1 MNFFEHQ
8 DRARSSTKLLVFL
21 FACAVAALITIT
33 TLVIIAALGL
43 VEAKA
48 DHARPV
54 LEQLQAA
61 PEVFLG
67 VSIVVVSIVMLGTL
81 FRLGQLRGGGKAVA
95 QGLGGRLL
103 NLQTRDE
110 QERRLLNVVE
120 EIAIAAGLQVH
131 EVYLIEDPA
140 INAFA
145 AGYQP
150 QDAVIGVTRGCIQ
163 ELDRDELQGVIAH
176 EFSHILN
183 GDMRLNIRLI
193 GWLYGITVIGLVGYH
208 LMRSMRYS
216 SGSRK
221 KGGGVIFLGLGLIV
235 VGYGGTFFGNIIKAA
250 VSRQREFLADASA
263 VQFTRNAGGI
273 GGALKKIAAHGA
285 GSRITAVDTRE
296 ISHMLF
302 GPGASF
308 FGLFAT
314 HPPIEE
320 RIRRIDPRWNGTVS
334 SSAPEQKIEAVPPG
348 RDRAQQFYAGVGA
361 LTEASLAEARHRLQA
376 LSPELRAAAHNT
388 LGSCMTVFAVLL
400 AGADSE
406 ARKLHLR
413 YLQAQLQGESWS
425 EFVRVLAEV
434 SKLGRKMYL
443 PLVELALPA
452 LRQLSAAQY
461 AAFIAQLEHLAYADA
476 KLDLFEWCLFR
487 VVRSALAGGTDR
499 SSHTLDLANCADA
512 KHAVLAT
519 LSAPSAVDFATL
531 DKALEQL
538 RRLAPLQ
545 KPRLLKEMVECVR
558 ADGAISVEE
567 GELLRAIGAALD
579 CPVPPFG

>member
-1 MNFFEHQ
+1 VNFFEHQ
-8 DRARSSTKLLVFL
+8 DKARGSTRLLVFL
-21 FACAVAALITIT
+21 FICAVAALITIT
-33 TLVIIAALGL
+33 TLVAISALGL

-48 DHARPV
+48 GNARP
-54 LEQLQAA
+54 LSEQIQAA

-67 VSIVVVSIVMLGTL
+67 VSAVVISIVILGTL

-95 QGLGGRLL
+95 QSLGGRLL

-110 QERRLLNVVE
+110 QERRVLNVVE
-120 EIAIAAGLQVH
+120 EIAIAAGLQVP

-150 QDAVIGVTRGCIQ
+150 QDAVIGITRGCIQ

-193 GWLYGITVIGLVGYH
+193 GWLYGITVIGLIGYH

-221 KGGGVIFLGLGLIV
+221 KGGGVVFLGLGLVI
-235 VGYGGTFFGNIIKAA
+235 VGYGGTFFGNLIKAA

-263 VQFTRNAGGI
+263 VQFTRNLGGI
-273 GGALKKIAAHGA
+273 GGALKKIAAHSA
-285 GSRITAVDTRE
+285 GSHITAVDTRE

-302 GPGASF
+302 GPGAGF

-320 RIRRIDPRWNGTVS
+320 RIRRLDPRWDGTFTKRGRV
-334 SSAPEQKIEAVPPG
+334 PEPEVAEERQ
-348 RDRAQQFYAGVGA
+348 DRAQQFYAGVGA

-376 LSPELRAAAHNT
+376 LSPVLRAAAHNT
-388 LGSCMTVFAVLL
+388 LDSCMTVFAVLL
-400 AGADSE
+400 ASADQD

-413 YLQAQLQGESWS
+413 YLQAELNGESWN
-425 EFVRVLAEV
+425 ELVRVLGEV
-434 SKLGRKMYL
+434 SKLERKMYL

-461 AAFIAQLEHLAYADA
+461 QAFTAQLQHLAYADA

-487 VVRSALAGGTDR
+487 VVRSALAGRADR
-499 SSHTLDLANCADA
+499 SSHTRNLADCADA
-512 KHAVLAT
+512 KRVVLAA
-519 LSAPSAVDFATL
+519 LSAPAAVDFPAL
-531 DKALEQL
+531 DNALDQL
-538 RRLAPLQ
+538 RHVEPLQ
-545 KPRLLKEMVECVR
+545 KPRLLKELLECVR
-558 ADGAISVEE
+558 ADGAVTVEE
-567 GELLRAIGAALD
+567 GELLRAIGATLD
-579 CPVPPFG
+579 CPMPPFS